1 MSKIQYQNYQSTRDL
16 AWEILIQNNV
26 CELPV
31 KISTIC
37 RNMGVKLK
45 SYEQSKVFLKI
56 PFIREDYLKNDGFS
70 LFNTIFYNQEC
81 NEGRQR
87 FTVAHEL
94 LHILKHERSTKN
106 CEPAPQDSQK
116 ETEANIFASR
126 LLAPACV
133 LWALNIH
140 TAEEISQLCNISLT
154 SAKFR
159 LERLN
164 LLYEREKYFIHTR
177 GYSCF
182 LQSPLEKKV
191 FNQFLPYINN
201 YK

>member
-16 AWEILIQNNV
+16 VWKILVQNNV

-31 KISTIC
+31 KISSIC
-37 RNMGVKLK
+37 KNMDIRLK
-45 SYEQSKVFLKI
+45 SYSNSKLLMKI
-56 PFIREDYLKNDGFS
+56 PFLKKDFSNNDGFS
-70 LFNTIFYNQEC
+70 FLNTIFYNQAC
-81 NEGRQR
+81 SVGRQR

-94 LHILKHERSTKN
+94 LHVIKHESSMKN
-106 CEPAPQDSQK
+106 CEPAPQDSEK

-133 LWALNIH
+133 LWALDVH
-140 TAEEISQLCNISLT
+140 TAEEISQICNISLT

-164 LLYEREKYFIHTR
+164 LLYEREKYFIKTR

-182 LQSPLEKKV
+182 LQSPLEKQVYK
-191 FNQFLPYINN
+191 QFIPYINN